1 MLALQQLGVRLSEL
15 NPERLSA
22 LGLPERLVDAIA
34 MARKLTGHEARRRQM
49 QYVGRLMRDV
59 DAQPIEAQL
68 ARWAEAPNAEKARL
82 AAVERW
88 REQLLEGG
96 ESLDL
101 LCTQYP
107 GADRPLLARLVVR
120 ATAERRS
127 GTPPH
132 AYRDL
137 FRVLNALFVERA

>member
-15 NPERLSA
+15 NAERLSA
-22 LGLPERLVDAIA
+22 LELPEQLADAIHA
-34 MARKLTGHEARRRQM
+34 ARKLTGHEARRRQM

-59 DAQPIEAQL
+59 DPQPILAQL

-88 REQLLEGG
+88 RDRLLQNPDALE
-96 ESLDL
+96 L

-107 GADRPLLARLVVR
+107 AADRPMLAGLAAR
-120 ATAERRS
+120 AAAERRS
-127 GTPPH
+127 GSPPH
-132 AYRDL
+132 AFREL
-137 FRVLNALFVERA
+137 FRVLNGLLANPV